1 MFNKILIA
9 NRGEIAVRAVRAC
22 REMGITAVAV
32 YDPSDINSLHVRLA
46 DECVRVE
53 SPDFFMDVP
62 AIVQL
67 AQARG
72 VDGIYPGYGF
82 LAEEADFA
90 QACLDAGLTFIGP
103 PPEILQQTRD
113 KLAALARVREAGF
126 LTVESSPEAYG
137 RDDADAL
144 QQAADQMGYPLVIKS
159 YRGGRGRGSRLV
171 PSSEWLAKTI
181 RLGQQSQADY
191 GNLHMYLEKAI
202 LPAHQISVQIV
213 GDRYGNLVCLGERE
227 GSIMYHNQK
236 VMEESPAPCLTPE
249 QRQKLCDTAVVI
261 AHLFDYQNV
270 GSVEFLVT
278 DEGCFYFSEIK
289 ARIQVEHSLTEV
301 RAGVDLVQEQLR
313 VAAGEPLSFRQAD
326 VQLRGWAMLARI
338 YAEDPQRHFLPSP
351 GKLTRLRLPTGPD
364 IRVDTYAY
372 SGCPVP
378 AAYAPLFAKLTTW
391 GPDRAASMARLRQ
404 GLADFAAAGIP
415 TNIPLLQQIVQAEG
429 FVYGRYHTGSLKEP
443 VLENGTAAPHLRDL
457 AVIAAITYI
466 RRHQQFD
473 PAAPERLA
481 TGWHRESRRIGNP

>member
-1 MFNKILIA
+1 M
-9 NRGEIAVRAVRAC
+9 
-22 REMGITAVAV
+22 
-32 YDPSDINSLHVRLA
+32 
-46 DECVRVE
+46 
-53 SPDFFMDVP
+53 
-62 AIVQL
+62 Q
-67 AQARG
+67 
-72 VDGIYPGYGF
+72 
-82 LAEEADFA
+82 
-90 QACLDAGLTFIGP
+90 
-103 PPEILQQTRD
+103 
-113 KLAALARVREAGF
+113 
-126 LTVESSPEAYG
+126 SSPEAYG
-137 RDDADAL
+137 REDAIEL
-144 QQAADQMGYPLVIKS
+144 QQAADMMGYPLVIKS
-159 YRGGRGRGSRLV
+159 YQGGRGRGSRLV
-171 PSSEWLAKTI
+171 PSSKWLAAAI
-181 RLGQQSQADY
+181 RQGQESQADY
-191 GNLHMYLEKAI
+191 SDLRVYLEKAI
-202 LPAHQISVQIV
+202 MPAHQISVQV
-213 GDRYGNLVCLGERE
+213 LGDRYGNLVYLGERE

-236 VMEESPAPCLTPE
+236 VVEESPAPCLTPA
-249 QRQKLCDTAVVI
+249 QRQKLCDTAVAI
-261 AHLFDYQNV
+261 AHLFHYQNV

-289 ARIQVEHSLTEV
+289 ARIQVEHSLTEM

-391 GPDRAASMARLRQ
+391 GPDRVASMARLRQ

-429 FVYGRYHTGSLKEP
+429 FVNGRYHTGSLKEP
-443 VLENGTAAPHLRDL
+443 ALENGAAAPHLRDL

-481 TGWHRESRRIGNP
+481 TGWHRESRRIGN